1 MSESESRVIQPLE
14 SAHFKYCNNA
24 VKTTKYNLLTFL
36 PLSLL
41 IQFKKTANV
50 YFLIISILTAQ
61 SFSPKN
67 PYTMALTFGI
77 VLVCSMLKELYED
90 LTRYKQDKEI
100 NSQIVQV
107 YDLAQRKVI
116 KTRSQDLKVG
126 DIIRVCDNE
135 PFPADLLFIYSSK
148 NRGIA
153 YINTM
158 NLDGET
164 NLREKRAY
172 EITQE
177 STFYTEVSEFHN
189 QVMSSSSRL
198 SEFIELWP
206 KLHVVCDG
214 PNKSL
219 VKWNCRVETNSVT
232 SARSAVSDGMISTSN
247 KVPNKKHSS
256 RSDLEGSSGLKLEL
270 PYPPESPEDISLS
283 FKRSEI
289 NTKSRSYDQLG
300 LISKDSP
307 NNIQWDFLTVD
318 QLLLKG
324 CILKNTGYIFG
335 QVVYT
340 GKDTK
345 IVLNSN
351 TKVLNK
357 TSKVQKKMNIILFSV
372 FAFLILICIIYS
384 SVAYDWRNREAV
396 DHEYLDLDEPE
407 SEDFGKQFGTFI
419 VAYSHLIP
427 ISLYVA
433 LEIVNL
439 YLAYALRKD
448 KMLYYEK
455 DDKFAKCRS
464 SDLIEE
470 LAGTEIIFTDKTGT
484 LTCNEMKF
492 VKCFIGGKVYYKE
505 ETKNILEENSNKRA
519 KVLKPELIESNEAV
533 MEFFELLAVCHSVFV
548 SEDTSEPKESV
559 VRDLKVEN
567 ELEPISDIS
576 NQISPPSSER
586 RGSDILNKIKYS
598 ATSPDELA
606 LVKASRDMNI
616 IFLDR
621 LQNTIKLSKKL
632 GSDYEQSSVKWL
644 VELPFSSERAR
655 MSMIIQKDDE
665 YYIYTKGADNV
676 ILSLTSAEYLN
687 KNKKN
692 VKKLRKAVKSFAR
705 EGLRTLVMGK
715 RKIGTREFERWHEE
729 WINIKQSNASDKEE
743 LLTQKALE
751 IEKDFELVGAS
762 AIEDK
767 LQDDVPETIEKLKN
781 AGINIWVL
789 TGDKLETAVEIGK
802 SSRLI
807 QGECKHLIV
816 HSSEDLENELNK
828 LYKTYHEFIYQE
840 PKATNKF
847 RNDLIRLFKRNF
859 TPQQFKSVHDLNK
872 EKLKI
877 RLSKTNKP
885 KNSHSDQSHSHQTNK
900 SHHKLNPKSL
910 SSHNF
915 NESSAYSPSIHI
927 KYSDFHPYTLVLD
940 GTTASYILSADS
952 ETKEKFFKLGYLAES
967 CICCRLSPSQK
978 ADLVSLAH
986 HFGNAI
992 TLSIGDGANDVNM
1005 IQTARIGV
1013 GISGKEGPQAAQA
1026 SDFEIAQFRFLQQL
1040 LFIHGR
1046 YGYRRICTF
1055 ICYYFYKN
1063 ITLVFSEIWFAI
1075 MCGFSGQIFFLDWLP
1090 MLYNILWT
1098 SWPCMLGFAFYK
1110 DVKEEVCIEYPNI
1123 FGAGSCNAYLSLSIF
1138 WKWLMFAIVHGTM
1151 CFWYSILCFQ
1161 DAFEGSGRDAGLWFI
1176 STVSFSTVIML
1187 VNLKLML
1194 ELTHFSWKFV

>member
-1 MSESESRVIQPLE
+1 MSESDSRVIQPFE

-41 IQFKKTANV
+41 IQFKKIANV

-61 SFSPKN
+61 TFSPKN
-67 PYTMALTFGI
+67 PYTMALTFGF

-90 LTRYKQDKEI
+90 ITRYKQDKEI
-100 NSQIVQV
+100 NSQIVEV
-107 YDLAQRKVI
+107 YDLVQKKVI
-116 KTRSQDLKVG
+116 KTRSQNLKVG
-126 DIIRVCDNE
+126 DIIRVSDNE
-135 PFPADLLFIYSSK
+135 PFPADLLFLYSSK

-177 STFYTEVSEFHN
+177 SSFYTEISEFDT
-189 QVMSSSSRL
+189 QVDSSSLRVF
-198 SEFIELWP
+198 EFIERWP
-206 KLHVVCDG
+206 KLQVVCDG

-219 VKWNCRVETNSVT
+219 VKWNCRVETNSTT
-232 SARSAVSDGMISTSN
+232 SARSAISDEMISTSHKVLN
-247 KVPNKKHSS
+247 KQHSS
-256 RSDLEGSSGLKLEL
+256 RSYLEASSNPKLQSSS
-270 PYPPESPEDISLS
+270 SPEDPQDISLS
-283 FKRSEI
+283 LKESALR
-289 NTKSRSYDQLG
+289 TKSKSYDQHD
-300 LISKDSP
+300 LIPKE
-307 NNIQWDFLTVD
+307 NIQWDFLTVD

-324 CILKNTGYIFG
+324 CILKSTEYIFG

-384 SVAYDWRNREAV
+384 SVAYDWRSREAV
-396 DHEYLDLDEPE
+396 DHEYLDIDEPE
-407 SEDFGKQFGTFI
+407 SADFGKQFGTFI

-433 LEIVNL
+433 LEILKL

-455 DDKFAKCRS
+455 DGKFAKCRS

-492 VKCFIGGKVYYKE
+492 VKCFIGGKVYYKDNP
-505 ETKNILEENSNKRA
+505 KNISEENSNNSIR
-519 KVLKPELIESNEAV
+519 VLKPELIESNQTV

-548 SEDTSEPKESV
+548 SDDTNEPKETV
-559 VRDLKVEN
+559 ERDLNGEN
-567 ELEPISDIS
+567 ELVSIHEIS
-576 NQISPPSSER
+576 QKISPSSPKR

-616 IFLDR
+616 IFVDR
-621 LQNTIKLSKKL
+621 LQNTIKLHKKVE
-632 GSDYEQSSVKWL
+632 SDYEQSSVKWL

-655 MSMIIQKDDE
+655 MSIIIQKDDE

-676 ILSLTSAEYLN
+676 ILGLTSAEFLQ
-687 KNKKN
+687 KNKRY
-692 VKKLRKAVKSFAR
+692 VKKLGKAVKSFAR

-715 RKIGTREFERWHEE
+715 RKISNREFKRWHEE
-729 WINIKQSNASDKEE
+729 WINIKQSNSTDKEE

-767 LQDDVPETIEKLKN
+767 LQDDVPETIEKLKT

-807 QGECKHLIV
+807 QGDCKHLIV
-816 HSSEDLENELNK
+816 HSTEDLENELNK
-828 LYKTYHEFIYQE
+828 LYETYNEFLYQR
-840 PKATNKF
+840 PKVSTKF
-847 RNDLIRLFKRNF
+847 RNDFMRLFKRNF
-859 TPQQFKSVHDLNK
+859 TPQQLKSVQDLNK
-872 EKLKI
+872 EKLNI

-885 KNSHSDQSHSHQTNK
+885 KKSHSDQSHSYDSNK
-900 SHHKLNPKSL
+900 SHQILNKSP
-910 SSHNF
+910 
-915 NESSAYSPSIHI
+915 AYNPSMHT
-927 KYSDFHPYTLVLD
+927 KYSDFQYYTLVLD
-940 GTTASYILSADS
+940 GTTVSYILSSDS

-986 HFGNAI
+986 QFGNAI

-1075 MCGFSGQIFFLDWLP
+1075 VCGFSGQIFFLDWLP

-1110 DVKEEVCIEYPNI
+1110 DIKEEVCIEYPNI
-1123 FGAGSCNAYLSLSIF
+1123 FGAGSCNAYFSFGIF
-1138 WKWLMFAIVHGTM
+1138 WKWLIFAVIHGTM

-1161 DAFEGSGRDAGLWFI
+1161 EAFEGSAKDAGLWFI

>member
-1 MSESESRVIQPLE
+1 MSESDSRVIQPFE
-14 SAHFKYCNNA
+14 SANFKYCNNA

-41 IQFKKTANV
+41 IQFKKIANV

-61 SFSPKN
+61 TFSPKN
-67 PYTMALTFGI
+67 PYTMALTFGF

-90 LTRYKQDKEI
+90 ITRYKQDKEI
-100 NSQIVQV
+100 NSQIVEV
-107 YDLAQRKVI
+107 YDLVQKKVI
-116 KTRSQDLKVG
+116 KTRSQNLKVG
-126 DIIRVCDNE
+126 DIIRVSDNE
-135 PFPADLLFIYSSK
+135 PFPADLLFLYSSK

-177 STFYTEVSEFHN
+177 SSFYTEISEFDT
-189 QVMSSSSRL
+189 QVDSSSLRVF
-198 SEFIELWP
+198 EFIERWP
-206 KLHVVCDG
+206 KLQVVCDG

-219 VKWNCRVETNSVT
+219 VKWNCRVETNSTT
-232 SARSAVSDGMISTSN
+232 SARSAISDEMISTSHKVLN
-247 KVPNKKHSS
+247 KQHSS
-256 RSDLEGSSGLKLEL
+256 RSYLEASSNPKLQSSS
-270 PYPPESPEDISLS
+270 SPEDPQDISLS
-283 FKRSEI
+283 LKESALR
-289 NTKSRSYDQLG
+289 TKSKSYDQHD
-300 LISKDSP
+300 LIPKE
-307 NNIQWDFLTVD
+307 NIQWDFLTVD

-324 CILKNTGYIFG
+324 CILKSTEYIFG

-384 SVAYDWRNREAV
+384 SVAYDWRSREAV
-396 DHEYLDLDEPE
+396 DHEYLDIDEPE
-407 SEDFGKQFGTFI
+407 SADFGKQFGTFI

-433 LEIVNL
+433 LEILKL

-455 DDKFAKCRS
+455 DGKFAKCRS

-492 VKCFIGGKVYYKE
+492 VKCFIGGKVYYKDNP
-505 ETKNILEENSNKRA
+505 KNISEENSNNSIR
-519 KVLKPELIESNEAV
+519 VLKPELIESNQTV

-548 SEDTSEPKESV
+548 SDDTNEPKETV
-559 VRDLKVEN
+559 ERDLNGEN
-567 ELEPISDIS
+567 ELVSIHEIS
-576 NQISPPSSER
+576 QKISPSSPKR

-616 IFLDR
+616 IFVDR
-621 LQNTIKLSKKL
+621 LQNTIKLHKKVE
-632 GSDYEQSSVKWL
+632 SDYEQSSVKWL

-655 MSMIIQKDDE
+655 MSIIIQKDDE

-676 ILSLTSAEYLN
+676 ILGLTSAEFLQ
-687 KNKKN
+687 KNKRY
-692 VKKLRKAVKSFAR
+692 VKKLGKAVKSFAR

-715 RKIGTREFERWHEE
+715 RKISNREFKRWHEE
-729 WINIKQSNASDKEE
+729 WINIKQSNSTDKEE

-767 LQDDVPETIEKLKN
+767 LQDDVPETIEKLKT

-807 QGECKHLIV
+807 QGDCKHLIV
-816 HSSEDLENELNK
+816 HSTEDLENELNK
-828 LYKTYHEFIYQE
+828 LYETYNEFLYQR
-840 PKATNKF
+840 PKVSTKF
-847 RNDLIRLFKRNF
+847 RNDFMRLFKRNF
-859 TPQQFKSVHDLNK
+859 TPQQLKSVQDLNK
-872 EKLKI
+872 EKLNI

-885 KNSHSDQSHSHQTNK
+885 KKSHSDQSHSYDSNK
-900 SHHKLNPKSL
+900 SHQILNKSP
-910 SSHNF
+910 
-915 NESSAYSPSIHI
+915 AYNPSMHT
-927 KYSDFHPYTLVLD
+927 KYSDFQYYTLVLD
-940 GTTASYILSADS
+940 GTTVSYILSSDS

-986 HFGNAI
+986 QFGNAI

-1075 MCGFSGQIFFLDWLP
+1075 VCGFSGQIFFLDWLP

-1110 DVKEEVCIEYPNI
+1110 DIKEEVCIEYPNI
-1123 FGAGSCNAYLSLSIF
+1123 FGAGSCNAYFSFGIF
-1138 WKWLMFAIVHGTM
+1138 WKWLIFAVIHGTM

-1161 DAFEGSGRDAGLWFI
+1161 EAFEGSAKDAGLWFI